1 MNKFTEDTVAL
12 AYEIQAVCNNHMAK
26 HRTKDATIQTIWAL
40 ADLLGIYIALGNPPD
55 GILDDILEY
64 VRKSSERDVS
74 NIPTLDVNEL
84 Q

>member
-1 MNKFTEDTVAL
+1 MDKFTEDTEAL
-12 AYEIQAVCNNHMAK
+12 AYEIQDVCNRHMSK
-26 HRTKDATIQTIWAL
+26 HRTKDATIQTVWAL
-40 ADLLGIYIALGNPPD
+40 ADLLGIYIALGNPPE

-74 NIPTLDVNEL
+74 SIPTLNVNEL

>member
-1 MNKFTEDTVAL
+1 MDKFTEDTVTL
-12 AYEIQAVCNNHMAK
+12 AYEIQDVCNKHMAK

-40 ADLLGIYIALGNPPD
+40 ADLLGIYIALGNPPE

-64 VRKSSERDVS
+64 VRKSSERDVRT
-74 NIPTLDVNEL
+74 IQTLNVNEL